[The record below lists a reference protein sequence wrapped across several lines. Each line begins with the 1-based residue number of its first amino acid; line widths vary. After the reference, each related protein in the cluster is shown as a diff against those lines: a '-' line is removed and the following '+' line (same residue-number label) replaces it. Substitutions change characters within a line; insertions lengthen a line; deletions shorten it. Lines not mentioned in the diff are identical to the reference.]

1 MWTSWVTLVLYSM
14 IGKIINHEKDDFCTI
29 YIFVWKKNKWISV
42 TLYKLIFICNKKM
55 TFMNFIILTELSR
68 LNAGSKEKLWR
79 EQDFYTCMLSHLQK
93 VVYNFLEY
101 GLWSTCTD
109 KHVLH
114 LKLIH
119 VICSFSFIASIPS
132 TMIPSQDEAPVLLY
146 RPLLYRSTINW
157 HCSSAI
163 KCMLQFHV
171 RRKGTSI

>member
-1 MWTSWVTLVLYSM
+1 M
-14 IGKIINHEKDDFCTI
+14 
-29 YIFVWKKNKWISV
+29 IFVLFIFLCGKKINEFLSRCIN
-42 TLYKLIFICNKKM
+42 LFLFAIKKM

-79 EQDFYTCMLSHLQK
+79 EQDFYMLSHLQK